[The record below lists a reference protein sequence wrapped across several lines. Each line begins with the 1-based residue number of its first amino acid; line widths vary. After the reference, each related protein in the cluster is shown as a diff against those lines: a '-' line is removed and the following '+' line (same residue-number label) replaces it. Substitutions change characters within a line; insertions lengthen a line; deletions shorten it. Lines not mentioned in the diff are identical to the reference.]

1 MTESDGRTASVA
13 DGIGLRSARGP
24 ALLAMLLATFLIGM
38 SAWVISTA
46 VPSIVAD
53 IGGFASFPWLFSV
66 YLLTM
71 TVTVP
76 VFSKLADT
84 IGRKRLLMFGI
95 VVFIV
100 GSVLCG
106 FAWDMPSLIAFR
118 VVQALGGGSIQ
129 PLALTVIGD
138 LYTRQER
145 ARVQGYLAVTLATA
159 SVIGPAVGGVFAM
172 LDAWR
177 LVFLINLPL
186 GILTAWLVHRNV
198 HEQLERR
205 RHRIDYLGAALI
217 TGSLTLIMLGLL
229 EGGDAW
235 EWASPISVGLFAIGA
250 VLMVAFLVRERYA
263 AEPIIPLPL
272 FGRRLVVVL
281 AVLGVMMGGIM
292 VGLTAFAPTYLQV
305 SAGISPVW
313 AGVAVAAMAI
323 GLPVSSALA
332 ARLYLRWGL
341 RRTTVI
347 GAVST
352 FAGAAGLAASASFPS
367 PWIVA
372 ACAAMI
378 GIGFGFTTVP
388 GLVAVQESVDWDQR
402 GVVTGLVTF
411 FRSLGQAIGVAVLGA
426 VAKSVLDT
434 GPSGEQDPAV
444 VLAASTAVFVV
455 VAGFA
460 LVHLSAAFAM
470 PGAQRVSIAPSPV
483 AQNTS
488 RSSR

>member
-1 MTESDGRTASVA
+1 MSVTESAR
-13 DGIGLRSARGP
+13 LRAPSLPWP
-24 ALLAMLLATFLIGM
+24 ALIVLAAAVFLSITIEMMPTGLLPEM
-38 SAWVISTA
+38 SEGLGVTEPLVGLLVSVFAFTVVLTST
-46 VPSIVAD
+46 S
-53 IGGFASFPWLFSV
+53 
-66 YLLTM
+66 LT
-71 TVTVP
+71 
-76 VFSKLADT
+76 
-84 IGRKRLLMFGI
+84 
-95 VVFIV
+95 
-100 GSVLCG
+100 
-106 FAWDMPSLIAFR
+106 
-118 VVQALGGGSIQ
+118 
-129 PLALTVIGD
+129 ALT
-138 LYTRQER
+138 
-145 ARVQGYLAVTLATA
+145 ARM
-159 SVIGPAVGGVFAM
+159 P
-172 LDAWR
+172 
-177 LVFLINLPL
+177 
-186 GILTAWLVHRNV
+186 
-198 HEQLERR
+198 
-205 RHRIDYLGAALI
+205 RHAL
-217 TGSLTLIMLGLL
+217 
-229 EGGDAW
+229 
-235 EWASPISVGLFAIGA
+235 
-250 VLMVAFLVRERYA
+250 
-263 AEPIIPLPL
+263 
-272 FGRRLVVVL
+272 LVVVL